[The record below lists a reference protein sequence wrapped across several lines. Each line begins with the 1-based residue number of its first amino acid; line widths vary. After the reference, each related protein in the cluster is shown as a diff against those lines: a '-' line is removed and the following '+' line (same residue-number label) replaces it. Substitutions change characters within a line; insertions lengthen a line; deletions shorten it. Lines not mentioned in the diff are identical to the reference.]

1 VDHARCW
8 QVPPPRR
15 ETYLT
20 DSRINSI
27 WSRWKRAEWLSPGYF
42 SELWKFHYF
51 HPAEVEEETLIFPG
65 AFLLTGMAPLA
76 TGGHN
81 SVNYD
86 AWYRRQDNKR
96 GAYRYLKA
104 FLQVLSSEYGPGT
117 PEEQSSRND
126 TPKNGDDMEPGPDE
140 VGGEHV
146 TNGRWVLKC
155 PFHALWLD
163 TLVEE
168 FPDADFICTHR
179 PANQMVPSWAKFQA
193 LTFTMLYDDDS
204 RSDSREFA
212 KVIADGF
219 EDQLERL
226 EEERRRQEMQ
236 GRVSDWI
243 SRVYATTPSRRCHAA
258 ATLLSRHHLSHPTH
272 AATRVFVL
280 LSGGSIL
287 RRRLQAAC
295 EGAEKGSASD
305 LRPLW
310 L

>member
-1 VDHARCW
+1 
-8 QVPPPRR
+8 VPPPRR

-126 TPKNGDDMEPGPDE
+126 TPKNGDD
-140 VGGEHV
+140 
-146 TNGRWVLKC
+146 
-155 PFHALWLD
+155 F
-163 TLVEE
+163 
-168 FPDADFICTHR
+168 
-179 PANQMVPSWAKFQA
+179 
-193 LTFTMLYDDDS
+193 
-204 RSDSREFA
+204 
-212 KVIADGF
+212 
-219 EDQLERL
+219 
-226 EEERRRQEMQ
+226 
-236 GRVSDWI
+236 
-243 SRVYATTPSRRCHAA
+243 
-258 ATLLSRHHLSHPTH
+258 
-272 AATRVFVL
+272 
-280 LSGGSIL
+280 
-287 RRRLQAAC
+287 
-295 EGAEKGSASD
+295 
-305 LRPLW
+305 
-310 L
+310 